1 MTPLRICR
9 GAAWACLAVLAG
21 AASARADL
29 FEYVKKPE
37 PAYAWKLKGKH
48 DLPAGTVY
56 DLHLVSQVWQ
66 GITWEHQ
73 LQVYQPK
80 GVKPAATL
88 LLWNQGG
95 RAGPGSIAF
104 GLDLARR
111 LGAPCAFLYGI
122 PNQPLL
128 GGKKEDTLIAET
140 FVRFL
145 DTRDENWPL
154 LFPMAKSLVKAMDA
168 LQAFA
173 EKEWKAPLKSFIV
186 AGGSKRGWTTWL
198 TAVADRRVKAIA
210 PMVIDTLNMREQGP
224 YQLKSFGAYSDQVRD
239 YTARGLLP
247 MADTPAAKRLWTMV
261 DPYTY
266 RDRLTLPKL
275 LINGANDPYWTT
287 DALNLYWDGLKG
299 DKWVLYVPNAGHNL
313 QQKGAN
319 GQPDRERAVNALAAF
334 GRHYTVDNPMPKLTW
349 KHDDADGKARLT
361 VRATPAPKAARLWVA
376 HAPTRDF
383 RQAEWVAR
391 PVRVEEGRVVG
402 LVAPPEK
409 GFAAFY
415 AELDYSIGE
424 LPHHLSTQMR
434 VLGK

>member
-1 MTPLRICR
+1 MTPLRTRR
-9 GAAWACLAVLAG
+9 GAAWACLAVLA
-21 AASARADL
+21 AAGPGRADL
-29 FEYVKKPE
+29 LDYVKKPE

-56 DLHLVSQVWQ
+56 DLQLVSQAWQ

-80 GVKPAATL
+80 GVKPASTL

-95 RAGPGSIAF
+95 RASVGSMGF
-104 GLDLARR
+104 GLDLARKMN
-111 LGAPCAFLYGI
+111 APCAFLYGI

-128 GGKKEDTLIAET
+128 GGKKEDALIAET

-145 DTRDENWPL
+145 DSKDENWPL

-173 EKEWKAPLKSFIV
+173 EQEWKSPVKTFVVS
-186 AGGSKRGWTTWL
+186 GGSKRGWTTWL
-198 TAVADRRVKAIA
+198 TAVADPRVKAIA

-224 YQLKSFGAYSDQVRD
+224 YQLKSFGAYSEQVRD

-247 MADTPAAKRLWTMV
+247 MADAPAAKRLWSMV

-275 LINGANDPYWTT
+275 LIHGANDEYWTT

-299 DKWVLYVPNAGHNL
+299 DKWVLYVPNAGHKL
-313 QQKGAN
+313 EQKGAG
-319 GQPDRERAVNALAAF
+319 GQPDRTRAVNALAAF
-334 GRHYTVDNPMPKLTW
+334 GHHVIFNTPMPKLTW
-349 KHDDADGKARLT
+349 KHDDAAGEARLT
-361 VRATPAPKAARLWVA
+361 VRASPPPKGARLWVA
-376 HAPTRDF
+376 KAPTRDF
-383 RQAEWVAR
+383 RKAEWVAR
-391 PVRVEEGRVVG
+391 PVSLEEGRVMGV
-402 LVAPPEK
+402 VAPPGE
-409 GFAAFY
+409 GFVAFF
-415 AELDYSIGE
+415 AELDYDLGE
-424 LPHHLSTQMR
+424 LPYHLSTQMR
-434 VLGK
+434 ILGK